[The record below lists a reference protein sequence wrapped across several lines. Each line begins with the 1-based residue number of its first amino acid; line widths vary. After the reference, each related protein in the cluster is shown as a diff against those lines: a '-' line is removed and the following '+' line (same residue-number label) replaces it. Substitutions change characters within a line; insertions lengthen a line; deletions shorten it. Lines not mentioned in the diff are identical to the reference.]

1 MAAWVRPPVDTI
13 ARVVS
18 LLATL
23 VVAAGIAINYLNLSD
38 DPYRCKALL
47 HDGTWLDQPD
57 ENGDR
62 DPFEHWQP
70 QGCMMHEYDND
81 DIKDCMEG
89 RHMVFF
95 GDSTTRQIFWAMGR
109 LVSESGFVVVSG

>member
-1 MAAWVRPPVDTI
+1 MQAFGGLGALAHLFGANAGR
-13 ARVVS
+13 AVS

-23 VVAAGIAINYLNLSD
+23 VVACGILINYLNLSD
-38 DPYRCKALL
+38 DPYRCNSLL

-57 ENGDR
+57 ENGNR

-70 QGCMMHEYDND
+70 RGCMMHEYDND

-95 GDSTTRQIFWAMGR
+95 GDSTTRQIFWGMAR
-109 LVSESGFVVVSG
+109 LVS